1 MILEFKKLTE
11 RDNFDEVAKLI
22 LCDDLDYLNLIGT
35 YKDNKDVF
43 LSLMKNSDSIFYYN
57 NYYIVKDKSTE
68 KIVAAGMFFGFQK
81 FELSSAI
88 IRRAFGS
95 LGKDLPP
102 TFKETY
108 NAIAKMF
115 STIVLGGLATQI
127 VVDKDYR
134 GFGVGTFLLKNL
146 LNIYGKTPSFL
157 WVSKDNVSAV
167 KLYSKFGY
175 EIVDTFIDSDGK
187 VTREECKMFR
197 EGSDIIYN

>member
-1 MILEFKKLTE
+1 MILEFKKLSE
-11 RDNFDEVAKLI
+11 RDNFDEVAKLV
-22 LCDDLDYLNLIGT
+22 LCDDLDYVNLIGT
-35 YKDNKDVF
+35 YKDNRDVF
-43 LSLMKNSDSIFYYN
+43 LNLMKNSESIFYYN
-57 NYYIVKDKSTE
+57 NYYVVKDKTNG

-81 FELSSAI
+81 FELSSSI
-88 IRRAFGS
+88 VRRAFGA
-95 LGKDLPP
+95 LNKNLPS

-134 GFGVGTFLLKNL
+134 GAGVGTFLLKNL

-167 KLYSKFGY
+167 KLYSKFDY
-175 EIVDTFIDSDGK
+175 EIVDTFIDSDGID
-187 VTREECKMFR
+187 TREECKMFR
-197 EGSDIIYN
+197 EGSNIIYS